1 MGKLPCYARSEF
13 DSAKRA
19 QFLAINPHYG
29 APGLAGSQFL
39 HGESMDDSY
48 KGLPCLTS
56 NAMLGEKIQKF
67 QCTEPRKK
75 GLYMVVR

>member
-1 MGKLPCYARSEF
+1 MRKRPCYALNEF

-19 QFLAINPHYG
+19 QLLPINPHYG
-29 APGLAGSQFL
+29 PSRLAGSKFL

-56 NAMLGEKIQKF
+56 NAMLGKKIQKF